1 MLEEVSIHAFQ
12 CMHFLYMVSL
22 HSDGRVER
30 PETALYCTLWKEQV
44 MRHWH
49 EAKKKKKNQT
59 VLKETSITRINN
71 VLRAVFLNS
80 YSIKKNP
87 SNQNT

>member
-1 MLEEVSIHAFQ
+1 MLEEVSIHDFQ
-12 CMHFLYMVSL
+12 CMHLLYMVSL

-30 PETALYCTLWKEQV
+30 PEATLYCTLWKEQV

-49 EAKKKKKNQT
+49 EAKKNSNSY
-59 VLKETSITRINN
+59 SITRINN
-71 VLRAVFLNS
+71 VLRAVFLSS
-80 YSIKKNP
+80 YSIQKPP